1 MDAADDKPGD
11 APLNLKEWPD
21 KISDNEL
28 PEERLRSGVIYLM
41 SIFRKLVTAGDMHL
55 RNVYSGPAGIVLH
68 PSHRTFY
75 NAVGVSTA
83 YVARLSAI
91 FLASSPLEFVCCR
104 RLYGGFLA
112 FFYVAAVPL

>member
-1 MDAADDKPGD
+1 MDAEADKPGN

-21 KISDNEL
+21 KISDSEL

-75 NAVGVSTA
+75 NSVGASTA

-104 RLYGGFLA
+104 RLDGCFLA
-112 FFYVAAVPL
+112 FFM

>member
-1 MDAADDKPGD
+1 MDAADDKPGN

-41 SIFRKLVTAGDMHL
+41 SIFRKLVTAVDMHL
-55 RNVYSGPAGIVLH
+55 RNVYSGPAGIGLH
-68 PSHRTFY
+68 HSHRPFY

-91 FLASSPLEFVCCR
+91 FLASSPVEFVCR
-104 RLYGGFLA
+104 RWDGCFL
-112 FFYVAAVPL
+112 YVATAPL